1 MPTRTRIPVARFIRF
16 STSDNSISVGDL
28 VSISSVNNNVIRCD
42 ASNLTAMPAIGI
54 AKSVGSSSVVVQR
67 DYIYTLP
74 AGSSL
79 SMSAGDTLYA
89 NTAGNITK
97 TLPSSGV
104 VQRIGSAKSSTKLIL
119 DIGGISNSF
128 QREQYELNASSSSF
142 NLQHLIKSNS
152 EVVSLNGVTLHSSG
166 DFIDYQVAN
175 NNVLTINFTPDV
187 GDTLLV
193 SYVRE

>member
-16 STSDNSISVGDL
+16 STSDATIAVGDL
-28 VSISSVNNNVIRCD
+28 VSISSVNDNVIRCD
-42 ASNLTAMPAIGI
+42 ASNLSSMPAIGI

-74 AGSSL
+74 SSSSL
-79 SMSAGDTLYA
+79 SIVSGDTLYA
-89 NTAGNITK
+89 STAGSLTN

-119 DIGGISNSF
+119 DISGILNSF
-128 QREQYELNASSSSF
+128 QREQYELTSSSSSF
-142 NLQHLIKSNS
+142 TLQHQIKLNS

-166 DFIDYQVAN
+166 DFIDYQIA
-175 NNVLTINFTPDV
+175 NNVLTINFIPDI
-187 GDTLLV
+187 GDVLLI
-193 SYVRE
+193 SYVSE